1 MQRARWL
8 EQPRSYQPRRH
19 LRPRDALLAD
29 REQPL
34 AQHLKPG
41 PAPQRK
47 RQIHIAKL
55 TRALDADALQSHRHR
70 QLLAAIIEQ
79 LRALGSS
86 DQPVRQRPC
95 LHATLLIEF
104 AELRHRLL
112 NDPTTNTHAA
122 HNSPIAMNL
131 AVFAYRGVA
140 QIHAPK
146 SIRLAAPRKYPS
158 LALHPQLPVSP
169 SLPNCSH
176 P

>member
-1 MQRARWL
+1 MQLARWL
-8 EQPRSYQPRRH
+8 AKSRGHQHGRH

-47 RQIHIAKL
+47 RQVHIAKL
-55 TRALDADALQSHRHR
+55 TRALDADALQSHRRR

-79 LRALGSS
+79 LRALRSS

-112 NDPTTNTHAA
+112 NDPIDRKSTRL
-122 HNSPIAMNL
+122 NSSHVEISY
-131 AVFAYRGVA
+131 AVFCL
-140 QIHAPK
+140 K
-146 SIRLAAPRKYPS
+146 
-158 LALHPQLPVSP
+158 
-169 SLPNCSH
+169 
-176 P
+176 